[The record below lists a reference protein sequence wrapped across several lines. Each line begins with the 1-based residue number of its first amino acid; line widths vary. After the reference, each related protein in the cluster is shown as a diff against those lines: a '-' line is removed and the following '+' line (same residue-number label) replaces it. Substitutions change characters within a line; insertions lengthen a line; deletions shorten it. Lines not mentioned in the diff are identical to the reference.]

1 MEWGTIHTSLL
12 MMIIMNK
19 SYLKYAVAVTV
30 GSVIAMT
37 AQAQSTD
44 RDYIRLGNRYYRAG
58 QFQQAET
65 NYRKAL
71 DKKQSFEALY
81 NLGNALVMQRQDST
95 ANRKFGEAIQ
105 MESPNRRKM
114 AYAYHNVG
122 NLFYASGLADKLAG
136 KQQAM
141 QAFQLAV
148 QNYKSA
154 LRLNPDDNETRY
166 NLALAQQQLKQAQKN
181 GGGQS
186 DKQQQDKKNQQDKQ
200 DKKQQ
205 DKKQP
210 EKKQPKPQPKKDQMD
225 DKTAEQLLNS
235 AQQDEKNVQR
245 KVNRNNATRR
255 TLEKD
260 W

>member
-1 MEWGTIHTSLL
+1 
-12 MMIIMNK
+12 MNK
-19 SYLKYAVAVTV
+19 IFFSCVLMVALSTVCVT
-30 GSVIAMT
+30 SV
-37 AQAQSTD
+37 QAQSTD
-44 RDYIRLGNRYYRAG
+44 RDYIRLGNRCYRVG

-95 ANRKFGEAIQ
+95 ANQRFVDAIRL
-105 MESPNRRKM
+105 ESPNKQKM
-114 AYAYHNVG
+114 SHAYHNVG
-122 NLFYASGLADKLAG
+122 NLFYASGLADKMAG
-136 KQQAM
+136 KQEAM

-148 QNYKSA
+148 ENYKSA

-166 NLALAQQQLKQAQKN
+166 NLALALKQLKDAKKN
-181 GGGQS
+181 GGGGNSKDNQK
-186 DKQQQDKKNQQDKQ
+186 DKNQDKQ
-200 DKKQQ
+200 NKQNKPKQDNKQKEQKQPQKQQ
-205 DKKQP
+205 PQKQ
-210 EKKQPKPQPKKDQMD
+210 QMD

-245 KVNRNNATRR
+245 KVNRNKATRR